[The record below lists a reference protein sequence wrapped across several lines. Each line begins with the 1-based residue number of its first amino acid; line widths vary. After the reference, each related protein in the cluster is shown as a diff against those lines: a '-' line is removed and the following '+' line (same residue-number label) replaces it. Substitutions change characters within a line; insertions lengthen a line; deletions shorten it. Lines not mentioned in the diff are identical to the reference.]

1 MVLNEPLKTLFWR
14 LAQGVRRKEGAGRSV
29 RPPNPNPIQVMISSA
44 ITLFLIGLIAVALGF
59 GGVGSLALNIGWVL
73 LGIGVLLAIIHAV
86 SGRRTV

>member
-1 MVLNEPLKTLFWR
+1 
-14 LAQGVRRKEGAGRSV
+14 
-29 RPPNPNPIQVMISSA
+29 MISSA

>member
-1 MVLNEPLKTLFWR
+1 
-14 LAQGVRRKEGAGRSV
+14 
-29 RPPNPNPIQVMISSA
+29 MISSA

-86 SGRRTV
+86 TGRRTV

>member
-1 MVLNEPLKTLFWR
+1 MSHLRPSSGDWHRACE
-14 LAQGVRRKEGAGRSV
+14 GRKGRIDRSA
-29 RPPNPNPIQVMISSA
+29 PQTQTPIQVMISSA